1 LATQHPRWWGPNS
14 QKVKCIVSL
23 QKSLKERFFHALGF
37 EVLAIAICAPLGAW
51 LLGYSLAHMGLLTVM
66 VSLMAM
72 TWNMV
77 FNALFDQAQR
87 RMGFERTLVARA
99 VHAVLFEIGLII
111 AVVPLAAW
119 WLDIGLWEAFV
130 LDIAIVLFFLP
141 YTFCFNWA
149 YDYIRAKVVARHSLK
164 ARQVPAL
171 LSAVPTQ
178 NGLTS
183 SARSPTR

>member
-1 LATQHPRWWGPNS
+1 VLKHRADGARIR

-51 LLGYSLAHMGLLTVM
+51 LLGYSLAHMGLLTLM

-77 FNALFDQAQR
+77 FNAIFDRAQR
-87 RMGFERTLVARA
+87 RMGFQRTLGARA

-141 YTFCFNWA
+141 YTFGFNWA
-149 YDYIRAKVVARHSLK
+149 YDHLRARIVARARQQK
-164 ARQVPAL
+164 ARISSTA
-171 LSAVPTQ
+171 SA
-178 NGLTS
+178 GRTS
-183 SARSPTR
+183 